1 VVGAIFPGIYLVRA
15 EAGKTTGKS
24 GSKDSPRIL
33 AKHGKKG
40 RESTGEERRK
50 RAQTI
55 QPPPGSFA

>member
-1 VVGAIFPGIYLVRA
+1 VVGAIFPGIYLLFSRLRL
-15 EAGKTTGKS
+15 EQGKS